1 MKKLNFNL
9 NDNVVERLDRLVD
22 SFGMNRTAVISM
34 LINNAY
40 KEDPLVKK
48 ETDENE

>member
-9 NDNVVERLDRLVD
+9 SDNVVERLDKLAD

-40 KEDPLVKK
+40 KEDPLVEK
-48 ETDENE
+48 ESAED